1 MMWRVCPL
9 ALSLSLIL
17 AAAAGCKHAAS
28 EEKVAPVATESTT
41 PAPATSAKPVDPSE
55 AEPGVY
61 EVASVANPIRVS
73 RLSFKGGGI
82 LRTLKVREGD
92 KLKAGQLIA
101 VIDATDVS
109 IRAQSAAVAHAQAL
123 EGVKNAKSDLE
134 RVQILYDAGALPDQ
148 TIEKAELAMRVA
160 DLQVQAARVGMRM
173 ANQMVTDTS
182 LAAPFSGVVT
192 KVLAEEG
199 QMITSM
205 PPVIVCILADVDTL
219 ELKVPIPERRLA
231 AVKVGTPVLV
241 VLPAINQE
249 KPAKIDRIAEV
260 IDPMT
265 RSAEAVIRI
274 PNKDHAL
281 PAGLYARVRFPSLP
295 SDLDEAPA
303 KSPDAGAKPRTEG
316 GR

>member
-1 MMWRVCPL
+1 MMWRACSL
-9 ALSLSLIL
+9 ALSLSLVL
-17 AAAAGCKHAAS
+17 VAAAGCKNASS
-28 EEKVAPVATESTT
+28 EEKAAPVASEATSST
-41 PAPATSAKPVDPSE
+41 PATSAKPSARSE
-55 AEPGVY
+55 ADPGVY

-82 LRTLKVREGD
+82 LRALRVREGD
-92 KLKAGQLIA
+92 KVKAGQLIA
-101 VIDATDVS
+101 VLDATDVS
-109 IRAQSAAVAHAQAL
+109 IRAQSAVVAHAQAL

-134 RVQILYDAGALPDQ
+134 RAQILFDAGALPDQ
-148 TIEKAELAMRVA
+148 SIEKAELAMRVA

-173 ANQMVTDTS
+173 ANQGVSDTS
-182 LAAPFSGVVT
+182 LSAPFAGVVT

-205 PPVIVCILADVDTL
+205 PPVVVCILADVDML

-231 AVKVGTPVLV
+231 AVKVGTPVV
-241 VLPAINQE
+241 VLLPAINQE
-249 KPAKIDRIAEV
+249 KSAKVDRIAEV

-281 PAGLYARVRFPSLP
+281 PAGLFARVRFPSLP
-295 SDLDEAPA
+295 TDLDEAPA
-303 KSPDAGAKPRTEG
+303 TSPDAGGKPRTEG